1 MCQYVRKN
9 EEMKQQLKN
18 GLFLDRIPNVSAD
31 SAVLHLFACTSNKY
45 VVHTECITYASCC
58 RPKPHYSQHST
69 QVIIANNV

>member
-31 SAVLHLFACTSNKY
+31 NVVLH
-45 VVHTECITYASCC
+45 
-58 RPKPHYSQHST
+58 
-69 QVIIANNV
+69 

>member
-31 SAVLHLFACTSNKY
+31 SAVLH
-45 VVHTECITYASCC
+45 
-58 RPKPHYSQHST
+58 
-69 QVIIANNV
+69 